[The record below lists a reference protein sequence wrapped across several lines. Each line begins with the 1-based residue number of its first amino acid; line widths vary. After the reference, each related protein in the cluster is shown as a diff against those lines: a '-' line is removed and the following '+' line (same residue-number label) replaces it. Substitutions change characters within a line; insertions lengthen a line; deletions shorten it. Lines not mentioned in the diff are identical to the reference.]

1 MQHDPGKV
9 LLGVGDMNA
18 VAVIEAVAIVAPMDA
33 WIETGRALAARRR
46 DVDWEIADWMVA
58 GQAQGYIDQAG
69 FDFLSCSLGI
79 APKRLKDIAKAA
91 IAFPVHL
98 RDSALSIEH
107 HAHVADLPRGEQMEL
122 LSQAKRE
129 HWSDDDLRKQAI
141 THKVGHGH
149 VSMLSQ
155 DEWDEHCRMA
165 LQHAWNRASPTVRED
180 FAEQIKESHLGV
192 IDA

>member
-1 MQHDPGKV
+1 MSE
-9 LLGVGDMNA
+9 
-18 VAVIEAVAIVAPMDA
+18 VALVEAVAIVAPMDA
-33 WIETGRALAARRR
+33 WIQTGRALAARRR
-46 DVDWEIADWMVA
+46 DVDWEIADWMVD

-69 FDFLSCSLGI
+69 FDFLSSSLGI

-91 IAFPVHL
+91 TAFPLHL

-141 THKVGHGH
+141 THKVGYGH

-165 LQHAWNRASPTVRED
+165 LQHAWNRASTTVRED

>member
-1 MQHDPGKV
+1 
-9 LLGVGDMNA
+9 MNA
-18 VAVIEAVAIVAPMDA
+18 ISVIDAGAAVVPMDA
-33 WIETGRALAARRR
+33 WIADGRALAAERR
-46 DVDWEIADWMVA
+46 DVDWRLADWMIT
-58 GQAQGYIDQAG
+58 GQSYGFIDQAG
-69 FDFLSCSLGI
+69 FDFLSESLGI
-79 APKRLKDIAKAA
+79 GPKRLKDIAKAA
-91 IAFPVHL
+91 TAFPAHL

-107 HAHVADLPRGEQMEL
+107 HAHVADLPRAEQLEL
-122 LSQAKRE
+122 LGQAKRE

-165 LQHAWNRASPTVRED
+165 LQHAWNRANPTVRED
-180 FAEQIKESHLGV
+180 FAEQIKESHLGI

>member
-1 MQHDPGKV
+1 M
-9 LLGVGDMNA
+9 GVIS
-18 VAVIEAVAIVAPMDA
+18 VIEAGAVVAPLNA
-33 WIETGRALAARRR
+33 WIEEGRALAARRR

-69 FDFLSCSLGI
+69 FDFLSSSLGI

-149 VSMLSQ
+149 VQLMSQ
-155 DEWDEHCRMA
+155 QDWEHHSLMT
-165 LQHAWNRASPTVRED
+165 LQHAWNNAPPHIRAD
-180 FAEQIKESHLGV
+180 FLEEANGAKGGV
-192 IDA
+192 IDL